1 MPKSPDKRNKRR
13 QEIVKYLKTNIYSTD
28 EELAKHFNV
37 SVNTIRLDRQ
47 ELKIKELKER
57 IKDIAKNSC
66 KLLTSLSEDEI
77 VGELIDLTPGVKA
90 TAIFKT
96 TEDMSFKAN
105 NIVRGHYIYALT
117 ESLAIAV
124 IPADCA
130 LVGVA
135 NIKYKKKVTAGECI
149 YAKAEVKKTRTTNFV
164 VWIKIYNENKEEVF
178 QGKFIL
184 KTI

>member
-13 QEIVKYLKTNIYSTD
+13 EEIIKYLRTNIYSTD
-28 EELAKHFNV
+28 EQLAKHFNV
-37 SVNTIRLDRQ
+37 SINTIRLDRQ
-47 ELKIKELKER
+47 ELKIKEVKER
-57 IKDIAKNSC
+57 IKEVAKKSC
-66 KLLTSLSEDEI
+66 QFLTSLSEDEV
-77 VGELIDLTPGVKA
+77 VGDLVNLTPGVEA

-135 NIKYKKKVTAGECI
+135 NIKYKKKVIAGEGLL
-149 YAKAEVKKTRTTNFV
+149 AKAEVKKARTTNFV
-164 VWIKIYNENKEEVF
+164 VWIKIYNEKKEEVF

-184 KTI
+184 KKL